1 VKIDLTNYEEKF
13 LDYHDGNLSA
23 EEVAELFLFIE
34 KHPEL
39 KEEFES
45 FENISINDSDTNIA
59 FPDKNFIKQLTT
71 PSIETIDQ
79 WLIAEME
86 GELNLQQRVLLS
98 TFLKDHPQFEK
109 DRSLF
114 RSTKLTSGIADIF
127 PDKESL
133 KRKAAKPIALGIT
146 SRMWYS
152 AAAVLILIIGAW
164 YVLVSPSV
172 KPETA
177 SITPIKIDSSSV
189 QAGVSQIDTIT
200 SANTNTNVDAI
211 LKRENKSVEHPQIAN
226 KKKSNTRHKVP
237 AKQQPTSTEE
247 NFANKNTVQPDSI
260 QDINVANNITID
272 SVPQSNEPVP
282 PLQPEETAMSEEN
295 KSETTSQENLT
306 TKSKFIR
313 WVANIVNKV
322 SDDKLKVKT
331 TFDPTSGDLAAYRVE
346 MGKNSWQ
353 KIKDY

>member
-1 VKIDLTNYEEKF
+1 MKIDLTNYEEKF
-13 LDYHDGNLSA
+13 LDYYDGNLSA
-23 EEVAELFLFIE
+23 EEVADLFLFIE

-45 FENISINDSDTNIA
+45 FENISINEIDTNIS
-59 FPDKNFIKQLTT
+59 FPDKNFIKQLTI
-71 PSIETIDQ
+71 PSIETIDL

-86 GELNLQQRVLLS
+86 DELALQQRVMLS
-98 TFLKDHPQFEK
+98 AFLKNHPQFEK
-109 DRSLF
+109 DRILF
-114 RSTKLTSGIADIF
+114 RNTKLTLGIAEIH

-133 KRKAAKPIALGIT
+133 KRKAVKPIAFGIP

-164 YVLVSPSV
+164 YVLLPPAV

-177 SITPIKIDSSSV
+177 SITPIKIDSSNAHSGVRKFDSV
-189 QAGVSQIDTIT
+189 PT
-200 SANTNTNVDAI
+200 TNSNVDAI
-211 LKRENKSVEHPQIAN
+211 IKRELKSIEYKQIAN
-226 KKKSNTRHKVP
+226 KKKSNSRHKVP
-237 AKQQPTSTEE
+237 AVNHPVSPLE
-247 NFANKNTVQPDSI
+247 NFANQNTVKQDSI
-260 QDINVANNITID
+260 QDIKVANNITID
-272 SVPQSNEPVP
+272 SVLQNNELVP

-295 KSETTSQENLT
+295 KSEPTSQENLT

>member
-1 VKIDLTNYEEKF
+1 VKIDLTNYEGKF
-13 LDYHDGNLSA
+13 LDYYDGNLSA

-45 FENISINDSDTNIA
+45 FENISINDIETDIA
-59 FPDKNFIKQLTT
+59 FPDKNLLKQLTN

-98 TFLKDHPQFEK
+98 AFLNNHPQYEK
-109 DRSLF
+109 DSSLF
-114 RSTKLTSGIADIF
+114 RSTKLTLDIAEAH

-164 YVLVSPSV
+164 YVLLSPSV

-177 SITPIKIDSSSV
+177 SNTPIKIDSSN
-189 QAGVSQIDTIT
+189 SQGSIIKIDTVST
-200 SANTNTNVDAI
+200 SNANVDAI
-211 LKRENKSVEHPQIAN
+211 IKRELKAVEQTKFAN
-226 KKKSNTRHKVP
+226 KKNSNSRHKSPVINQVP
-237 AKQQPTSTEE
+237 AVEE
-247 NFANKNTVQPDSI
+247 NFANQNTVKQDSI
-260 QDINVANNITID
+260 QEIKVANNIKID
-272 SVPQSNEPVP
+272 SVLQNNEPVP

>member
-1 VKIDLTNYEEKF
+1 MKIDLTNYEEKF

-45 FENISINDSDTNIA
+45 FENISINDIETDIA
-59 FPDKNFIKQLTT
+59 FPDKNLLKQLTN
-71 PSIETIDQ
+71 PSAETINQ

-86 GELNLQQRVLLS
+86 GELTLQQRVLLS
-98 TFLKDHPQFEK
+98 AFLKDHPQYEK

-114 RSTKLTSGIADIF
+114 RSTKLTAGITDIF
-127 PDKESL
+127 PEKEIL

-146 SRMWYS
+146 SKMWYS
-152 AAAVLILIIGAW
+152 AAAVLVLIIGAW

-189 QAGVSQIDTIT
+189 QAGDRIIDTV
-200 SANTNTNVDAI
+200 SNASTNVDAI
-211 LKRENKSVEHPQIAN
+211 IKREIKSVEHPQIAN

-237 AKQQPTSTEE
+237 AAQQPTSPEE
-247 NFANKNTVQPDSI
+247 NIANKNTVQPDSI

-272 SVPQSNEPVP
+272 SVKQNNEPVP
-282 PLQPEETAMSEEN
+282 PLFPEETAMREDVNSI
-295 KSETTSQENLT
+295 STPQENLT

-313 WVANIVNKV
+313 WVANFVNKV

>member
-13 LDYHDGNLSA
+13 LDYHDGNLSPV
-23 EEVAELFLFIE
+23 EVAELFLFIE
-34 KHPEL
+34 KHPKL

-45 FENISINDSDTNIA
+45 FENISIDDIETDIA
-59 FPDKNFIKQLTT
+59 FPDKNLLKQLTN

-98 TFLKDHPQFEK
+98 AFLKDHLQYEK

-114 RSTKLTSGIADIF
+114 RSTKLTAGIADIF
-127 PDKESL
+127 PDKEIL
-133 KRKAAKPIALGIT
+133 KRKAAKPITLGIT

-152 AAAVLILIIGAW
+152 AAAVLVLIIGAW

-189 QAGVSQIDTIT
+189 QAGDRIIDTIST
-200 SANTNTNVDAI
+200 ASTNVDAI
-211 LKRENKSVEHPQIAN
+211 IKREIKSVEQPQIAN
-226 KKKSNTRHKVP
+226 KKKSPVRHGVP
-237 AKQQPTSTEE
+237 AAQQPTSTEE
-247 NFANKNTVQPDSI
+247 DFANKNTIQPDSI

-272 SVPQSNEPVP
+272 SVKQNNEPVP
-282 PLQPEETAMSEEN
+282 PLLSEETAMREDVNSIPA
-295 KSETTSQENLT
+295 SQENLT
-306 TKSKFIR
+306 IKSKFIR